1 MKKLTSKKIIETI
14 EKNKNK
20 IHKGGVKKIGLFGS
34 FIKNRNSKNSDIDFL
49 VEFDKVDIDKYLYVL
64 NLLEKLFKKK
74 VDLVIEK
81 DLKPEL
87 EYVKNEAE
95 YVKI

>member
-1 MKKLTSKKIIETI
+1 MELNKEIIFEKI
-14 EKNKNK
+14 NKNK
-20 IHKGGVKKIGLFGS
+20 GKLKKRGVKKIGIFGS
-34 FIKNRNSKNSDIDFL
+34 FIKREQKSKSDIDFL
-49 VEFDKVDIDKYLYVL
+49 VEFKKVDIDRYLYVL

-74 VDLVIEK
+74 VDLVIED